1 MEINIYKRRDA
12 TVEAVQITA
21 RNISD
26 VAEWCGATQHE
37 NLNLG
42 PYLRLGYKDGFVYDY
57 AVRET
62 NGRFYIVESD
72 RFVSSYASVL
82 PRIGRK

>member
-12 TVEAVQITA
+12 TVEAVQITS

-37 NLNLG
+37 NPNLG
-42 PYLRLGYKDGFVYDY
+42 PYLRLGYKDGFVCDY

-62 NGRFYIVESD
+62 NGMFYLVESD

-82 PRIGRK
+82 PRVGRK